1 VNFGDLNFCK
11 HLYIAT
17 IPEIILTK
25 GLVCIV
31 FDIESF
37 IPSNDKKKA
46 MTVQQFQELTE
57 VDQLKILIQFGILIG
72 EITEKSTRIFMYQVQ
87 DFYVETRYTLETDDL
102 ISIDPFSK
110 MERQDRSRWTILN
123 LSPINKEKF
132 PD

>member
-1 VNFGDLNFCK
+1 MNLGSLNFYK
-11 HLYIAT
+11 RLYIAA
-17 IPEIILTK
+17 IPEIILTRI
-25 GLVCIV
+25 VCIV

-72 EITEKSTRIFMYQVQ
+72 EITEKNTRIFMYQVQ
-87 DFYVETRYTLETDDL
+87 DFYVETRYTLDTDDL

-110 MERQDRSRWTILN
+110 MERQDRSRWTISN